1 VAGILDGKTAVVTG
15 ASRGIGKEIAL
26 RLAGADALV
35 CVHYGRGKE
44 GAEETVR
51 EIEAK
56 GGKAFALGADVAK
69 VSEIRAL
76 FKALDAKLTER
87 GTSGI
92 DILVN
97 NAGVGPAGTISTTD
111 EATFDLLINTNL
123 KGYFFCAQEAEKR
136 MRAGG
141 TIVNISSMVSLA
153 AYPACIAYSASK
165 AAINAFSRS
174 LAVELG
180 PRNIN
185 VNVVAPGATA
195 TDFAGGAVKT
205 PQVAAMVSSM
215 TALGRV
221 GQTTDIGGVVLF
233 LCGPDGKWVTGQTI
247 AASGGMHL

>member
-1 VAGILDGKTAVVTG
+1 VTLLNGKVAVVTG

-26 RLAGADALV
+26 RLAAAGALV
-35 CVHYGRGKE
+35 CVCYCRSKS

-51 EIEAK
+51 QIEAE
-56 GGKAFALGADVAK
+56 GGQAFALGADVSK
-69 VSEIRAL
+69 VSEIKAM
-76 FKALDAKLTER
+76 FQALDGSLAKR
-87 GTSGI
+87 GTSGV

-97 NAGVGPAGTISTTD
+97 NAGIGNPASLLDTD
-111 EATFDLLINTNL
+111 EATFDILLNTNL
-123 KGYFFCAQEAEKR
+123 RGSFFCAQESVKR
-136 MRAGG
+136 MRNGG
-141 TIVNISSMVSLA
+141 SIVNISSMVSLV

-174 LAVELG
+174 LAAELG

-195 TDFAGGAVKT
+195 TDFAGGGVKR
-205 PQVAAMVSSM
+205 PEIAEMVSKV

-221 GQTTDIGGVVLF
+221 GQPTDIGGVVVF
-233 LCGPDGKWVTGQTI
+233 LAGPDGKWVTGQTI